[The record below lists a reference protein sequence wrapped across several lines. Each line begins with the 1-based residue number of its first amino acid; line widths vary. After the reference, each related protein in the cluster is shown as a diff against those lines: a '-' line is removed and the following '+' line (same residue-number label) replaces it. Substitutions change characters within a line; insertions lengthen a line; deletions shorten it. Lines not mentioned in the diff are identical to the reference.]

1 MRTAVALM
9 ALMNGSDTVYVSRR
23 GRRFHEDPECR
34 ALGAGHMIFACR
46 CGDPY
51 CGCAADKP
59 PVPEE
64 VSINGAAVRDLDPC
78 AVCYPGFDGLAVQL
92 ASDND
97 FGHQAFDE
105 YGHEMKNAYRL
116 VCRRCVTWHVVG
128 VESDKWLIGQRVAWP
143 CTSAVVLGLAPRQEE
158 SIG

>member
-1 MRTAVALM
+1 VRSAVALM
-9 ALMNGSDTVYVSRR
+9 ALMTGDDVVYTARR

-64 VSINGAAVRDLDPC
+64 VSIGTAAMRNLVPC
-78 AVCYPGFDGLAVQL
+78 AACYPGFQELAVQL
-92 ASDND
+92 PSDDD
-97 FGHQAFDE
+97 FGHVPFQYDGVNICQRCFIE
-105 YGHEMKNAYRL
+105 
-116 VCRRCVTWHVVG
+116 RRSFRETVF
-128 VESDKWLIGQRVAWP
+128 WP
-143 CTSAVVLGLAPRQEE
+143 CLSAQILGLAPREE
-158 SIG
+158 SIT